1 MTFIKLIRYKNLLM
15 VLLTMVL
22 TKYAFLHSF
31 ITSSYFSHLNFILLT
46 ISVLLITAGGY
57 IINDIYDVESD
68 IINKPQKTYINKKI
82 SKKTAWVYYYFS
94 TFSGLLI
101 GIILSYNK
109 HQTNNI
115 CIFIFTAIGLFLY
128 SKHLKKTVLLGN
140 ILVSTFVLLIII
152 LINNFEHININNG
165 QNITR
170 HIQLKQAY
178 SFNLNNTIYV
188 FVIFSFLT
196 TLIREIIKDIE
207 DINGD
212 IKISAKTLPILLGR
226 QRAAKI
232 AFYLSCLLFFILIIV
247 LQFLNNYYLFLS
259 YGILLIFIP
268 LLYFLYK
275 LWIAKSKRDFS
286 MLSSLMKFI
295 MFFGILSM
303 LLFCIN

>member
-31 ITSSYFSHLNFILLT
+31 IISSYFSHLNFILLT

-212 IKISAKTLPILLGR
+212 IKISAKTLPILL
-226 QRAAKI
+226 I
-232 AFYLSCLLFFILIIV
+232 IFYLDNCITIFKQLLFIL
-247 LQFLNNYYLFLS
+247 
-259 YGILLIFIP
+259 
-268 LLYFLYK
+268 K
-275 LWIAKSKRDFS
+275 LWY
-286 MLSSLMKFI
+286 SSYFNTATL
-295 MFFGILSM
+295 FFV
-303 LLFCIN
+303 